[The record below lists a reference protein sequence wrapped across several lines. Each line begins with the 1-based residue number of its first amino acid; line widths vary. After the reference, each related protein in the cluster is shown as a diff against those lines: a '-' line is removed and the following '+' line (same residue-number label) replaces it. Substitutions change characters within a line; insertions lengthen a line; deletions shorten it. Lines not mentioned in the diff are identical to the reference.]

1 MSNPFEAARTR
12 ATQRA
17 TADLQQNQDALKRR
31 FAALGGLNSGAAIK
45 QQQLLQER
53 SQQQR
58 EEAIQGIDAAEADR
72 HENQVNRDFQAGEAE
87 KQRGFQREQAGI
99 DRGFQDKVFSFEK
112 ESKLKQLDLA
122 AQQFSFD
129 KEQTLFNRKMALA
142 EQFGGGGLFGIG
154 KWSPEEAG
162 FELSPQQKKAQQTKP
177 VSQIAQL
184 VKRR

>member
-72 HENQVNRDFQAGEAE
+72 DLQQREAQTQREFTGAEAE

-99 DRGFQDKVFSFEK
+99 DRGFQDRMFNFDK
-112 ESKLKQLDLA
+112 ESKLKQMDLA
-122 AQQFSFD
+122 FKQFKLQKDES
-129 KEQTLFNRKMALA
+129 EFNKRLERYKAGHSGGL
-142 EQFGGGGLFGIG
+142 FGGGGFLGLGIG
-154 KWSPEEAG
+154 AG
-162 FELSPQQKKAQQTKP
+162 TAEF
-177 VSQIAQL
+177 
-184 VKRR
+184 